1 MTVLLEI
8 ALELFPT
15 QRRSTY
21 RLLGGHS
28 RTLAHGTSISLGS
41 WHAR

>member
-1 MTVLLEI
+1 MTVLVEI

-21 RLLGGHS
+21 RCSGDIPE
-28 RTLAHGTSISLGS
+28 R
-41 WHAR
+41 WPR